1 MGFLW
6 DVLQQSQISNT
17 DSKVAGQQHQ
27 LAHLGERVQRLEHEL
42 YRTQQ
47 VLGQLLRWLE
57 KQHGV
62 DIDGDGR
69 IG

>member
-6 DVLQQSQISNT
+6 DVLQQSQISST
-17 DSKVAGQQHQ
+17 DAKVAGHEQHIAAVAQ
-27 LAHLGERVQRLEHEL
+27 RVAGLEAEL
-42 YRTQQ
+42 HRTQQ
-47 VLGQLLRWLE
+47 VLGQLLKWLE
-57 KQHGV
+57 KKHGV